1 VSRAANLRVHLG
13 ERVVKQ
19 EPPTLDLTN
28 HPDSLFLT
36 WGSGEE
42 KMASRTAR
50 AGQTASPPLV
60 VTKLDPPAAREQTV
74 VRGRLLEQLQPGPS
88 VKLIVV
94 AAPAGSGKTTLLG
107 MWREAQADVRPVA
120 WLTLEKED
128 NDPVIL
134 WAHALEALRKAR
146 PGLGETLSPESLFEG
161 RIADLMLPQ
170 LVNELSEHGDIVF
183 ILDDFD
189 RVSSGASR
197 DTIAWLI
204 EHAPST
210 FHLVLASR
218 NEPGLPLGALRA
230 RGELLEVRADDL
242 RFTADEA
249 EELLNERLEL
259 GLARADIEPLV
270 ERTEG
275 WAAGIYLAALSLGG
289 VEDRGAFAREFG
301 GTNRHVIDFLVDE
314 VLDAHSP
321 ELRALMLRSSVLE
334 RLSGPLCDAVLEQ
347 DGSREQLIELSRSN
361 LFLVPL
367 DDRNEWFR
375 FHRLFAQ
382 LLRVELAHREQERV
396 PALHRR
402 AYAWYRDHGFPE
414 QAIDHAL
421 EAGTFAEATE
431 LISTMWGQVAA
442 GGRQAMVAEW
452 LARFPPE
459 VVRESPRLLLV
470 QAGLAPSS
478 DSRPDGPGSSDDG
491 LEILRAALPW
501 GDVGSGYEAALRA
514 AEVQGPGSPFRA
526 AICWSLALG
535 SYNRGDL
542 GTADRWFTEAA
553 EAGKRDERW
562 LIAASALAYRSLIAG
577 ENGEPAEQARLA
589 GEAHKLAHD
598 HDVDRVKGEVDV
610 AVGASLAT
618 EGRTDEALPVL
629 ARGISVLRKFGSPL
643 DLANGLL
650 CEARFLR
657 SVGRDNAAASA
668 IEEAAQ
674 AIETCRDPG
683 VLPERLDALRPPPHS
698 RRRNATPEL
707 TERERAVLRMLNGPL
722 SEREIG
728 RELYLSHNT
737 IHSHTKS
744 IYRKLGA
751 SSRREAVKL
760 ARSLAII

>member
-1 VSRAANLRVHLG
+1 
-13 ERVVKQ
+13 
-19 EPPTLDLTN
+19 
-28 HPDSLFLT
+28 
-36 WGSGEE
+36 
-42 KMASRTAR
+42 MASRTAR

-74 VRGRLLEQLQPGPS
+74 ARERLLERLQPGPGL
-88 VKLIVV
+88 KLIVV

-107 MWREAQADVRPVA
+107 KWREGEAGVRPVA

-128 NDPVIL
+128 NDPVVL
-134 WAHALEALRKAR
+134 WAHALEALRNAC
-146 PGLGETLSPESLFEG
+146 PGLSETLSPESLDEG
-161 RIADLMLPQ
+161 RIDLMLPQ

-275 WAAGIYLAALSLGG
+275 WAAGVYLAALSLEG
-289 VEDRGAFAREFG
+289 VEDRGGFAREFG

-314 VLDAHSP
+314 VLDAHRP
-321 ELRALMLRSSVLE
+321 ELRTLMLRSSVLE
-334 RLSGPLCDAVLEQ
+334 RLSGSLCDAVLEQ
-347 DGSREQLIELSRSN
+347 DGSREQLADLSRSN
-361 LFLVPL
+361 LFLIPL
-367 DDRNEWFR
+367 DDQNEWFR

-382 LLRVELAHREQERV
+382 LLRVELEHREPELV

-402 AYAWYRDHGFPE
+402 AYAWHVDHGFPE

-421 EAGTFAEATE
+421 EAGAFAEATE
-431 LISTMWGQVAA
+431 LISTAWDQVAG
-442 GGRQAMVAEW
+442 GGRQATVAAW
-452 LARFPPE
+452 LGRFPPE
-459 VVRESPRLLLV
+459 LVRESPRLLLA

-478 DSRPDGPGSSDDG
+478 DSRPDEPGSSDAG
-491 LEILRAALPW
+491 LDTLRAGFQW

-514 AEVQGPGSPFRA
+514 AEFQGPGSPFRA
-526 AICWSLALG
+526 AVCWSLALG
-535 SYNRGDL
+535 GYNRGDL
-542 GTADRWFTEAA
+542 ATADHWFA
-553 EAGKRDERW
+553 EAVEAGERDERW
-562 LIAASALAYRSLIAG
+562 LIAASALAHRSLIAW
-577 ENGEPAEQARLA
+577 ENSQPAEQTRLAEQAR
-589 GEAHKLAHD
+589 GLAHN

-618 EGRTDEALPVL
+618 GGRPDEALPVM

-657 SVGRDNAAASA
+657 AVGRDDAAASA
-668 IEEAAQ
+668 IEEAEQ

-683 VLPERLDALRPPPHS
+683 VLPERLEALRPTRPS
-698 RRRNATPEL
+698 RRRDATPEL

-728 RELYLSHNT
+728 RELFLSHNT

-760 ARSLAII
+760 ARTHAII

>member
-1 VSRAANLRVHLG
+1 MARTTGPAGRA
-13 ERVVKQ
+13 
-19 EPPTLDLTN
+19 
-28 HPDSLFLT
+28 
-36 WGSGEE
+36 
-42 KMASRTAR
+42 
-50 AGQTASPPLV
+50 ASPPLV

-74 VRGRLLEQLQPGPS
+74 VRERLLERLQPGPA
-88 VKLIVV
+88 VRLIVV

-107 MWREAQADVRPVA
+107 MWREAEAGSRPVA

-128 NDPVIL
+128 NDPVVL
-134 WAHALEALRKAR
+134 WAHALEALRQAC
-146 PGLGETLSPESLFEG
+146 PGLGETLSHESLDEG

-170 LVNELSEHGDIVF
+170 LVNELSEHGDVVF

-204 EHAPST
+204 EHAPPT
-210 FHLVLASR
+210 FHLILASR
-218 NEPGLPLGALRA
+218 NEPGLPLGTLRA
-230 RGELLEVRADDL
+230 RGELLEVRAHDL

-249 EELLNERLEL
+249 EALLNERLEL
-259 GLARADIEPLV
+259 GLARADVEPLV

-275 WAAGIYLAALSLGG
+275 WAAGIYLAALSLCG

-321 ELRALMLRSSVLE
+321 ELRTLMLRSSVLE
-334 RLSGPLCDAVLEQ
+334 RLSGPLCDAVLER
-347 DGSREQLIELSRSN
+347 DGSSEQLVELSRSN

-382 LLRVELAHREQERV
+382 LLRVELAHREPELV
-396 PALHRR
+396 PGLHRR
-402 AYAWYRDHGFPE
+402 AYAWHRDHGFPE

-421 EAGTFAEATE
+421 EAGAFAEGTE
-431 LISTMWGQVAA
+431 LISTTWDEVAA
-442 GGRQAMVAEW
+442 GGRQAMVADW
-452 LARFPPE
+452 LRRFPPE
-459 VVRESPRLLLV
+459 IVRESPRLLLV

-478 DSRPDGPGSSDDG
+478 GGRPDEPASADAG
-491 LEILRAALPW
+491 LETLRAAFPW

-514 AEVQGPGSPFRA
+514 ADAQGPGSPFRA
-526 AICWSLALG
+526 AVCWSLALG
-535 SYNRGDL
+535 SYNQGDL
-542 GTADRWFTEAA
+542 TTADHWFAEAA
-553 EAGKRDERW
+553 EAGERDERW
-562 LIAASALAYRSLIAG
+562 LIAASALAYRSLIAC
-577 ENGEPAEQARLA
+577 ENGEPTEQARLA
-589 GEAHKLAHD
+589 GQAENLAHD

-618 EGRTDEALPVL
+618 GGRPDEALPVM

-657 SVGRDNAAASA
+657 ALGRDDAAASA
-668 IEEAAQ
+668 IEEAEQ

-683 VLPERLDALRPPPHS
+683 VLPERLEALRPSRPS
-698 RRRNATPEL
+698 RRRAVTPEL

-760 ARSLAII
+760 ARTHAII

>member
-1 VSRAANLRVHLG
+1 
-13 ERVVKQ
+13 
-19 EPPTLDLTN
+19 
-28 HPDSLFLT
+28 
-36 WGSGEE
+36 
-42 KMASRTAR
+42 MASRTAQ

-74 VRGRLLEQLQPGPS
+74 VRERLLERLQPGPG

-107 MWREAQADVRPVA
+107 TWREAQADVRPVA
-120 WLTLEKED
+120 WLTLENED
-128 NDPVIL
+128 NDFVVF
-134 WAHALEALRKAR
+134 WTHALEALRQAC
-146 PGLGETLSPESLFEG
+146 PGLGETLSPESLDEG

-170 LVNELSEHGDIVF
+170 LVNELSEHGDIVL

-218 NEPGLPLGALRA
+218 HEPGLPLGALRA
-230 RGELLEVRADDL
+230 RGELLEVRACDL

-249 EELLNERLEL
+249 EALLNERLEL

-275 WAAGIYLAALSLGG
+275 WAAGIYLAALSLRG

-382 LLRVELAHREQERV
+382 LLRVELAHREPELI
-396 PALHRR
+396 PTLHRR
-402 AYAWYRDHGFPE
+402 AYAWHRDHGRPE
-414 QAIDHAL
+414 QAIAHAL
-421 EAGTFAEATE
+421 DAGLLDDAGNLIAATWSD
-431 LISTMWGQVAA
+431 LAAA
-442 GGRQAMVAEW
+442 GRDALVAGW
-452 LARFPPE
+452 LERFPPE
-459 VVRESPRLLLV
+459 FVRERPRLLLV
-470 QAGLAPSS
+470 QAGIA
-478 DSRPDGPGSSDDG
+478 REPDDPGSLDMG
-491 LEILRAALPW
+491 LDTVRAAFPW
-501 GDVGSGYEAALRA
+501 GDVGSGYESALRA
-514 AEVQGPGSPFRA
+514 AELEAPDSPFRA
-526 AICWSLALG
+526 TVCWSLALG

-542 GTADRWFTEAA
+542 ATADRWFAEAA
-553 EAGKRDERW
+553 EVGERDERW
-562 LIAASALAYRSLIAG
+562 LIAASALAHRSLIAG
-577 ENGEPAEQARLA
+577 ESGETAEQGRLA
-589 GEAHKLAHD
+589 EEVRRLADLHA
-598 HDVDRVKGEVDV
+598 VDRVKGEVDI
-610 AVGASLAT
+610 AVGASRAAN
-618 EGRTDEALPVL
+618 GRPDEALPVF
-629 ARGISVLRKFGSPL
+629 ARGVSVLRRFGSPL
-643 DLANGLL
+643 DLANGLIFQ
-650 CEARFLR
+650 ARFLR
-657 SVGRDNAAASA
+657 ALGRNDAAASA
-668 IEEAAQ
+668 IDEAAH

-683 VLPERLDALRPPPHS
+683 ILPERLEALRPSPRS
-698 RRRNATPEL
+698 RRRSSTPEL
-707 TERERAVLRMLNGPL
+707 TARERAVLRMLNGPL

-760 ARSLAII
+760 ARTRAII

>member
-1 VSRAANLRVHLG
+1 
-13 ERVVKQ
+13 
-19 EPPTLDLTN
+19 
-28 HPDSLFLT
+28 
-36 WGSGEE
+36 
-42 KMASRTAR
+42 MASTTGPAGR
-50 AGQTASPPLV
+50 AASPPLV

-74 VRGRLLEQLQPGPS
+74 VRERLLERLQPGPG

-107 MWREAQADVRPVA
+107 MWREAETGSRPVA
-120 WLTLEKED
+120 WLTLEKDD
-128 NDPVIL
+128 NDPVVL
-134 WAHALEALRKAR
+134 WAHALEALRQAC
-146 PGLGETLSPESLFEG
+146 PGLGETLSHESLDEG

-170 LVNELSEHGDIVF
+170 LVNELSEHGDVVF

-204 EHAPST
+204 EHAPPT

-218 NEPGLPLGALRA
+218 NEPGLPLGTLRA
-230 RGELLEVRADDL
+230 RGELLEVRAHDL

-249 EELLNERLEL
+249 EALLNERLEL
-259 GLARADIEPLV
+259 GLARADVEPLV

-275 WAAGIYLAALSLGG
+275 WAAGIYLAALSLCG

-334 RLSGPLCDAVLEQ
+334 RLSGPLCDAVLER
-347 DGSREQLIELSRSN
+347 DGSSEQLVELSRSN

-367 DDRNEWFR
+367 DERNEWFR

-382 LLRVELAHREQERV
+382 LLRVELAHREPELV

-402 AYAWYRDHGFPE
+402 AYAWHRDHGFPE

-421 EAGTFAEATE
+421 EAGAFAEATE
-431 LISTMWGQVAA
+431 LVSRTWDEVAA
-442 GGRQAMVAEW
+442 GGRQAMVADW
-452 LARFPPE
+452 LRRFPPE
-459 VVRESPRLLLV
+459 IVRESPRLLLV

-478 DSRPDGPGSSDDG
+478 GGRPDEPASADAG
-491 LEILRAALPW
+491 LETLRAAFPW

-514 AEVQGPGSPFRA
+514 AEAQGPGSPFRA
-526 AICWSLALG
+526 AVCWSLALG
-535 SYNRGDL
+535 SYNQGDL
-542 GTADRWFTEAA
+542 ATADHWFAEAA
-553 EAGKRDERW
+553 EAGERDERW
-562 LIAASALAYRSLIAG
+562 LIAASALAYRSFIAC
-577 ENGEPAEQARLA
+577 ENGEPTEQARLA
-589 GEAHKLAHD
+589 GQAGNLAHD

-618 EGRTDEALPVL
+618 AGRPDEALPVM

-657 SVGRDNAAASA
+657 AVGRDDDAASA
-668 IEEAAQ
+668 IKEAEQ
-674 AIETCRDPG
+674 TIETCRDPG
-683 VLPERLDALRPPPHS
+683 VLPERLEALRPSRPS
-698 RRRNATPEL
+698 RRRAATPEL

-760 ARSLAII
+760 ARTHAII

>member
-1 VSRAANLRVHLG
+1 
-13 ERVVKQ
+13 
-19 EPPTLDLTN
+19 
-28 HPDSLFLT
+28 
-36 WGSGEE
+36 
-42 KMASRTAR
+42 MASRTAR

-74 VRGRLLEQLQPGPS
+74 VRERLLERLQPDPG

-107 MWREAQADVRPVA
+107 MWREAQARERPVA
-120 WLTLEKED
+120 WLTLENED
-128 NDPVIL
+128 NDPVVL
-134 WAHALEALRKAR
+134 WAHALEALRQAS
-146 PGLGETLSPESLFEG
+146 PGLSETLSPESLDEG
-161 RIADLMLPQ
+161 RILPQ

-249 EELLNERLEL
+249 EELLNERLAL

-275 WAAGIYLAALSLGG
+275 WAAGVYLAALSLEG

-301 GTNRHVIDFLVDE
+301 GTNRHVIDFLVDD
-314 VLDAHSP
+314 VLDAHRP
-321 ELRALMLRSSVLE
+321 ELRTLMLRSSVLK

-347 DGSREQLIELSRSN
+347 NGSREQLIEVSRSN
-361 LFLVPL
+361 LFLLPL
-367 DDRNEWFR
+367 DDQNEWFR

-382 LLRVELAHREQERV
+382 LLRVELEHREPELV

-402 AYAWYRDHGFPE
+402 AYAWHLDHGFPE

-421 EAGTFAEATE
+421 EAGAFAEATE
-431 LISTMWGQVAA
+431 LISTTWGQLTG
-442 GGRQAMVAEW
+442 GGRQARVADW
-452 LARFPPE
+452 LGRFPPE
-459 VVRESPRLLLV
+459 LVRESPRLLLA

-478 DSRPDGPGSSDDG
+478 DSRPDEPGSSDAG
-491 LEILRAALPW
+491 LDTMRATFQW

-514 AEVQGPGSPFRA
+514 AELQGPGSPFRA
-526 AICWSLALG
+526 AVCWSLALG

-542 GTADRWFTEAA
+542 ATADHWFA
-553 EAGKRDERW
+553 EAVEAGERDERW
-562 LIAASALAYRSLIAG
+562 LIAASALAHRSLIAW
-577 ENGEPAEQARLA
+577 ENGEPTEQTRLA
-589 GEAHKLAHD
+589 GEANDLAHN

-610 AVGASLAT
+610 AVGASLAAG
-618 EGRTDEALPVL
+618 GRPDEALPMI

-657 SVGRDNAAASA
+657 SVGRDDAAASA
-668 IEEAAQ
+668 IEEAAH

-683 VLPERLDALRPPPHS
+683 ILPERLEALRPSSRS
-698 RRRNATPEL
+698 RRRNSTPEL

-751 SSRREAVKL
+751 SSRREAVKR
-760 ARSLAII
+760 ARTLAII